1 MAGVI
6 FLMFLEDVL
15 FLQPNKNSMEFR
27 YQDPYPIQ
35 KDDTVYKKLTSD
47 YVKVEQLGNREILT
61 IDPKG
66 LELLAEEAM
75 ADVSFMLR
83 SSHLASLRRIIDDP
97 EATDNDR
104 FVAYNLLQNAAVAAE
119 GALPSCQDT
128 GTAIV
133 MGKKGE
139 NVYTGVDDGEYLSRG
154 IYNTYQ
160 KRNLRYSQ
168 VVPLTMF
175 DEKNSGSNL
184 PAQIDIYAKKGNS
197 YEFLFLTKGGGSA
210 NKTFLYQK
218 TKSLLNEKSLE
229 EFIKEKISDLG
240 TAACPPYHL
249 ALVIG
254 GTSAEANLAAV
265 KKASAKYYDH
275 LPTEGNEAGQAFRDL
290 EWEARVQKICQES
303 SIGAQFGGK
312 YLTHD
317 VRVIRLPRHAASC
330 PVGMGVS
337 CSADR
342 NIKGKITA
350 EGIFLEQ
357 LEQDPKRFLPETPPH
372 LEEAVEINLNKPM
385 PEILAELSKYP
396 IKTRLKL
403 NGTLIV
409 ARDIAH
415 AKIKEIIDSGQ
426 PMPEY
431 FKNHPIYYAGPA
443 KTPEGMAS
451 GSFGPTTAGR
461 MDVYVDEF
469 QSHGGSMIMLA
480 KGNRS
485 KDVTNACG
493 KYGGFYLGS
502 IGGPAAI
509 LAKDNILSVEVVDF
523 PELGM
528 EAVRKIEVKDFPAFI
543 ITDDKGNDFFANL
556 AH

>member
-1 MAGVI
+1 
-6 FLMFLEDVL
+6 
-15 FLQPNKNSMEFR
+15 MEFK
-27 YQDPYPIQ
+27 YQDPYPIL

-47 YVKVEQLGNREILT
+47 YVKVEQHGEREILT

-83 SSHLASLRRIIDDP
+83 SSHLASLKKIIDDP

-104 FVAYNLLQNAAVAAE
+104 FVAYNLLQNAAVAVE

-139 NVYTGVDDGEYLSRG
+139 NVYTGVEDGEYLSKG

-184 PAQIDIYAKKGNS
+184 PAQIDIYAKKGDY

-229 EFIKEKISDLG
+229 AFVKERISDLG

-265 KKASAKYYDH
+265 KKASAKYYDN

-290 EWEARVQKICQES
+290 EWEAKVQKICQES
-303 SIGAQFGGK
+303 AIGAQFGGK

-342 NIKGKITA
+342 NIKGKITK

-357 LEQDPKRFLPETPPH
+357 LEVDPKRFLPATPPH
-372 LEEAVEINLNKPM
+372 LEAAVDIDLNKPM

-415 AKIKEIIDSGQ
+415 AKIKELLDAGQ

-469 QSHGGSMIMLA
+469 QSHGGSMVMLA
-480 KGNRS
+480 KGNRTA
-485 KDVTNACG
+485 DVTNACH
-493 KYGGFYLGS
+493 KYGGFYIGS

-509 LAKDNILSVEVVDF
+509 LAKENILSVEVVDF

>member
-1 MAGVI
+1 MDFI
-6 FLMFLEDVL
+6 Y
-15 FLQPNKNSMEFR
+15 R
-27 YQDPYPIQ
+27 DPYPIL

-47 YVKVEQLGNREILT
+47 YVKVEKLGDREILT

-83 SSHLASLRRIIDDP
+83 SSHLESLRRIIDDP

-104 FVAYNLLQNAAVAAE
+104 FVAYNLLQNAAVAVE
-119 GALPSCQDT
+119 GALPSCQGT

-139 NVYTGVDDGEYLSRG
+139 NVYTGVDDAEYLSKG
-154 IYNTYQ
+154 IFNTYQ

-184 PAQIDIYAKKGNS
+184 PAQIDIYAKKGDY

-265 KKASAKYYDH
+265 KKASAKYYDN

-290 EWEARVQKICQES
+290 EWEAKVQKICQES
-303 SIGAQFGGK
+303 AIGAQFGGK

-342 NIKGKITA
+342 NIKGKITK

-357 LEQDPKRFLPETPPH
+357 LEQDPKRFLPVTPPH
-372 LEEAVEINLNKPM
+372 LEEAVEIDLNKPM

-403 NGTLIV
+403 SGTLIV

-415 AKIKEIIDSGQ
+415 AKIKKLLDAGQ

-480 KGNRS
+480 KGNRTA
-485 KDVTNACG
+485 DVTNACH

-556 AH
+556 AR

>member
-1 MAGVI
+1 MLMHFSRSFI
-6 FLMFLEDVL
+6 FAPKEN
-15 FLQPNKNSMEFR
+15 QMEFR

-35 KDDTVYKKLTSD
+35 KDDTMYRKLTSD
-47 YVKVEQLGNREILT
+47 YVKVEQLGNREIVT

-83 SSHLASLRRIIDDP
+83 STHLASLKRIIDDP

-139 NVYTGVDDGEYLSRG
+139 NVYTGVDDGEYLSQG

-184 PAQIDIYAKKGNS
+184 PAQIDIYAKKGDS

-229 EFIKEKISDLG
+229 AFVKERISDLG

-290 EWEARVQKICQES
+290 EWEARIQKICEES

-342 NIKGKITA
+342 NIKGKITR

-357 LEQDPKRFLPETPPH
+357 LENNPKRFLPTTPPH
-372 LEEAVEINLNKPM
+372 LEEAVEINLNQPM
-385 PEILAELSKYP
+385 AEILAELSKYP

-415 AKIKEIIDSGQ
+415 AKIKELIDSGQ

-443 KTPEGMAS
+443 KTPDGMAS

-469 QSHGGSMIMLA
+469 QSHGGSMVMLA
-480 KGNRS
+480 KGNRTS
-485 KDVTNACG
+485 DVTNACN

-509 LAKDNILSVEVVDF
+509 LAKDNIVSVEVVDF